1 MIVNTK
7 TGLLIVGQVGR
18 EPELRY
24 VGQNE
29 RPVLKFS
36 MRYGTETPEGGGK
49 AVGKYID
56 VDVWENAEDL
66 NGMLQQ
72 WDAVAVVARE
82 IKSREYNGKIYKSVS
97 ADGVFPGAAVVFRWL
112 QQAIDLLQPKAAH
125 DGFAVVPG
133 GQPPA
138 GSSGSD
144 TPTDISGGEMY
155 PGESLADYAPR
166 TKAGRAA
173 QSGPPAI
180 SDDLG
185 GFIDGEPED
194 LPF

>member
-29 RPVLKFS
+29 RPVLKFPV
-36 MRYGTETPEGGGK
+36 RYGTETPEGGGK

-97 ADGVFPGAAVVFRWL
+97 ADGIFPGAAVVFRWL
-112 QQAIDLLQPKAAH
+112 QQVIDCIPA
-125 DGFAVVPG
+125 G
-133 GQPPA
+133 PPA
-138 GSSGSD
+138 APAEF
-144 TPTDISGGEMY
+144 TPVNAPVPAEFAAPGDLTGHELY
-155 PGESLADYAPR
+155 PGERLSDHAP
-166 TKAGRAA
+166 KASKPKIIRENTPESAPIEKA
-173 QSGPPAI
+173 
-180 SDDLG
+180 
-185 GFIDGEPED
+185 ED

>member
-36 MRYGTETPEGGGK
+36 VRYGTETPEGGGK

-56 VDVWENAEDL
+56 VDMWENAEDL

-72 WDAVAVVARE
+72 WDVVAVVARE

-112 QQAIDLLQPKAAH
+112 QQAIDLLQPKAAP
-125 DGFAVVPG
+125 DGFTVLPG
-133 GQPPA
+133 GQPTA

-166 TKAGRAA
+166 TKAGRAV

-185 GFIDGEPED
+185 GFIDGEQED